1 MKKSTRPSVTV
12 VIPVYNEQERI
23 AASLYEIKDYLS
35 TQDYESDILI
45 IDDGSNDL
53 TTEIVKFV
61 DIYGA
66 EIKSQTTGV
75 LEENVKNVG
84 KGYSIAKGLLMA
96 QGDIIVFSDADS
108 STPISEIAKLLQ
120 KFDEGYDVVIG
131 SRNLQKSVVSGRTP
145 LRSLLSRGFNL
156 AARGARLLNV
166 KDSQCGFKAYRRE
179 VAREVASKQK
189 TYGFCFDVEHLH
201 IAAKLG
207 YQIAEVPVE
216 WKHEDGSTLS
226 LLNDSFT
233 MFIDLLRIRFIHR
246 KL

>member
-1 MKKSTRPSVTV
+1 MPSVTV
-12 VIPVYNEQERI
+12 IIPVYNEQERI

-45 IDDGSNDL
+45 IDDGSSDL

-75 LEENVKNVG
+75 LEENIKNIG

-96 QGDIIVFSDADS
+96 QGDIIVFSDADC
-108 STPISEIAKLLQ
+108 STPITEIAKLLQ
-120 KFDEGYDVVIG
+120 KIDEGYDVVVG
-131 SRNLQKSVVSGRTP
+131 SRNLHSSVVSGRTP
-145 LRSLLSRGFNL
+145 LRTLLSHGFNL
-156 AARGARLLNV
+156 AARSVRLLNV

-189 TYGFCFDVEHLH
+189 IYGFCFDVEHLH

-207 YQIAEVPVE
+207 YRIAEVPVQ
-216 WKHEDGSTLS
+216 WKHEEGSTLS
-226 LLNDSFT
+226 LINDSIS
-233 MFIDLLRIRFIHR
+233 MFFDLLKIRFIHR
-246 KL
+246 KLERLQ

>member
-1 MKKSTRPSVTV
+1 
-12 VIPVYNEQERI
+12 
-23 AASLYEIKDYLS
+23 
-35 TQDYESDILI
+35 
-45 IDDGSNDL
+45 
-53 TTEIVKFV
+53 
-61 DIYGA
+61 
-66 EIKSQTTGV
+66 
-75 LEENVKNVG
+75 
-84 KGYSIAKGLLMA
+84 MA

-189 TYGFCFDVEHLH
+189 TYGFSL
-201 IAAKLG
+201 
-207 YQIAEVPVE
+207 PE
-216 WKHEDGSTLS
+216 W
-226 LLNDSFT
+226 
-233 MFIDLLRIRFIHR
+233 
-246 KL
+246 